1 MIHATESRSKRH
13 AHFSMTGKDLTR
25 IARDLV
31 LDDRP
36 ELAYQTLAKGLLGK
50 GASEAAIRILQGQSK
65 LVGSMECLRLTTE
78 RKSKSLD
85 EFKRKVNFIYA
96 GRIKTQGAW
105 VRPVEWIDSDDVEK
119 LQRSHAIRYARPGG
133 AIELLDV
140 PGEGK
145 RWVVFEQCS
154 ERPMWQDSPAGM
166 QEALEEFIVAGRS
179 IGVVRADAIQDGDLD
194 DIFGDPEQEWEES
207 EQEEREDREE
217 RKDREW
223 DSKLAKI
230 ADAVREQAG
239 DNTFVMTLLSGR
251 EVKVPRAPFVRW
263 ALRRTD
269 LEDAAPEWANIAE
282 SGLKL
287 PLDSRDHS
295 DWVLGSGLTLEE
307 AYTDEV
313 IRPAYDA
320 MFEIQEEIRS
330 SRESKRPYA
339 GIFAA
344 LDNLRSKRIP
354 AACIIDNG
362 EVTGVVGSEIL
373 VFPDSDG
380 RRVAELGNCKG
391 IVVEQGGPLAH
402 LVITSKGLRITV
414 MRHPNALELLR
425 PGSTITLNPSSGR
438 ITVLEAKAEDT
449 PGERP

>member
-1 MIHATESRSKRH
+1 
-13 AHFSMTGKDLTR
+13 MTGKDLTR
-25 IARDLV
+25 IARTLV

-50 GASEAAIRILQGQSK
+50 GASEAAIRILQGHSK
-65 LVGSMECLRLTTE
+65 LVGGMECLRLTTE
-78 RKSKSLD
+78 RKSKALD
-85 EFKRKVNFIYA
+85 EFKRKVNFTYA
-96 GRIKTQGAW
+96 GRIKTQGTW
-105 VRPVEWIDSDDVEK
+105 VRPVEWIDSDEGEK
-119 LQRSHAIRYARPGG
+119 LQRSHAIHYARPGG
-133 AIELLDV
+133 AIEPLDV

-145 RWVVFEQCS
+145 RWVVFEQCT
-154 ERPMWQDSPAGM
+154 ERPMWQDSPASM
-166 QEALEEFIVAGRS
+166 QGALDEFIAAGRS
-179 IGVVRADAIQDGDLD
+179 IEVVRVDPLRSGDLD
-194 DIFGDPEQEWEES
+194 DIFGDPDQEWEES
-207 EQEEREDREE
+207 EREEREEESEREEREEREE
-217 RKDREW
+217 RKW
-223 DSKLAKI
+223 YSKIAKI

-263 ALRRTD
+263 AFRGTD
-269 LEDAAPEWANIAE
+269 LGDAAPEWTNVAE

-391 IVVEQGGPLAH
+391 LVVEQGGPLAH

-414 MRHPNALELLR
+414 MRHPNAIELLR

-438 ITVLEAKAEDT
+438 ITVLEEKTESET
-449 PGERP
+449 